1 MPTEAL
7 LVARILFWVFAA
19 GVLILPMRWSLFCFI
34 LASHMDITSLTFNS
48 ATAIGFENT
57 IRIAGL
63 PTLLLVR
70 TGFAPLKDM
79 TWTLPQKLWAGL
91 VAYAAIAGFWGGFSL
106 PAIKMVAYLV
116 AYFVLYV
123 IFCSAWGEHWLD
135 ISLVRLVA
143 WSVIAL
149 ALLQTFILGNEWG
162 GLEARFTS
170 FSAPQYFAAFLVAV
184 LAVLMFS
191 GDRGGFHYGTC
202 GGLIAAIVLSGSR
215 YVFVSMVA
223 LAVIGCFRLASG
235 RHGSLRWRPNV
246 RKMVLTLGIAAAGV
260 GILVGYLPYNR
271 IDELVGAV
279 SEDDATVEDVG
290 TFAWRLG
297 IYEDILER
305 LEKRT
310 GPELFFGSG
319 TSSGAA
325 LMLNHDP
332 DHYDRE
338 GIDANRVLHSEF
350 LRALYEWGIPGFGL
364 VVAFVVATTAGFVKK
379 IAAERGGPAR
389 AFAGA
394 LPSILLG
401 LAIENM
407 LASAA
412 SAGGVGILLAM
423 TFAWKGEAVNTR
435 DGAWDETWDVVQE
448 GAQGR
453 DFDNGLDVGSPA
465 LPTQS

>member
-1 MPTEAL
+1 MPDEAL
-7 LVARILFWVFAA
+7 LVARVLFWVFAA
-19 GVLILPMRWSLFCFI
+19 GVLLLPMRWSLFCFI

-48 ATAIGFENT
+48 ATAVGFENT

-63 PTLLLVR
+63 PMLLLLR
-70 TGFAPLKDM
+70 TGFTSLEDL
-79 TWTLPQKLWAGL
+79 TWTLPQKIWLALIG
-91 VAYAAIAGFWGGFSL
+91 YAAIAGFWSGFPL
-106 PAIKMVAYLV
+106 AAIKMVAYLI
-116 AYFVLYV
+116 AYFVLYM
-123 IFCSAWGEHWLD
+123 IFCRAWGERWLD
-135 ISLVRLVA
+135 IGLLRLVA

-149 ALLQTFILGNEWG
+149 AALQTFVLGDAWG
-162 GLEARFTS
+162 GLEERFTS
-170 FSAPQYFAAFLVAV
+170 FSAPQYFAAFLVAT

-191 GDRGGFHYGTC
+191 GDRGWYHYVTC
-202 GGLIAAIVLSGSR
+202 GGLMAAIVLSGSR
-215 YVFVSMVA
+215 YVFVSMVV
-223 LAVIGCFRLASG
+223 LAVIGCFQLAAG
-235 RHGSLRWRPNV
+235 RHGSLRWRPNL
-246 RKMVLTLGIAAAGV
+246 RKMVVTLGLAAAGI
-260 GILVGYLPYNR
+260 GILVAYLPYNR

-297 IYEDILER
+297 IYEDVLEH
-305 LEKRT
+305 LGKRT

-350 LRALYEWGIPGFGL
+350 LRALYEWGIPGIGL
-364 VVAFVVATTAGFVKK
+364 LLAFVIATTAGFVKK
-379 IAAERGGPAR
+379 IAAEGGGPAL

-394 LPSILLG
+394 LPSIVLG

-412 SAGGVGILLAM
+412 SAGGVGILVAM
-423 TFAWKGEAVNTR
+423 TFAWKGERVDAGDRSWGGAR
-435 DGAWDETWDVVQE
+435 DQFLDGEFDVS
-448 GAQGR
+448 GT
-453 DFDNGLDVGSPA
+453 A
-465 LPTQS
+465 LPTGP

>member
-1 MPTEAL
+1 MPDEAL
-7 LVARILFWVFAA
+7 LVARVLFWVFAA
-19 GVLILPMRWSLFCFI
+19 GVLLLPMRWSLFCFI
-34 LASHMDITSLTFNS
+34 LAAHMDITSLTFNS
-48 ATAIGFENT
+48 ATAVGFENT
-57 IRIAGL
+57 IRIVGL
-63 PTLLLVR
+63 PALLLLR

-79 TWTLPQKLWAGL
+79 TWTLPQKIWLGL
-91 VAYAAIAGFWGGFSL
+91 IVYAAIAGLWGGFPL
-106 PAIKMVAYLV
+106 AAIKMVAYLV
-116 AYFVLYV
+116 AYFVLYLV
-123 IFCSAWGEHWLD
+123 FCSAWCERWLD
-135 ISLVRLVA
+135 IGLVRLVA

-149 ALLQTFILGNEWG
+149 AVLQTFVLGDEWG
-162 GLEARFTS
+162 GLEERFTS

-184 LAVLMFS
+184 LAILMFS
-191 GDRGGFHYGTC
+191 GARGWFHYATC
-202 GGLIAAIVLSGSR
+202 GGLMAAIVLSGSR

-223 LAVIGCFRLASG
+223 LAVIGCFQLASG
-235 RHGSLRWRPNV
+235 RHGSLRWRPNF
-246 RKMVLTLGIAAAGV
+246 RKMLLTLGIAAAGI
-260 GILVGYLPYNR
+260 GILVAYLPYNR

-297 IYEDILER
+297 IYEDVLEH

-338 GIDANRVLHSEF
+338 GIDGNRVLHSEF
-350 LRALYEWGIPGFGL
+350 LRALYEWGIPGLGL
-364 VVAFVVATTAGFVKK
+364 LLAFVVATTTGFVQK
-379 IAAERGGPAR
+379 IAAEGGGPAL

-394 LPSILLG
+394 LPSIVLG

-423 TFAWKGEAVNTR
+423 TFGWKGEPV
-435 DGAWDETWDVVQE
+435 DVGHEAWDGVHDEVSDGEIDIRGT
-448 GAQGR
+448 
-453 DFDNGLDVGSPA
+453 A
-465 LPTQS
+465 LPTGS

>member
-1 MPTEAL
+1 MPDEAL
-7 LVARILFWVFAA
+7 LVARALFWVFAA
-19 GVLILPMRWSLFCFI
+19 GVLLLPMRWSLFCFI
-34 LASHMDITSLTFNS
+34 LAAHMDITSLTFNS
-48 ATAIGFENT
+48 ATAVGFENT
-57 IRIAGL
+57 IRIVGL
-63 PTLLLVR
+63 PALLLLR

-79 TWTLPQKLWAGL
+79 TWTLPQKIWLGL
-91 VAYAAIAGFWGGFSL
+91 IVYAAIAGLWGGFPL
-106 PAIKMVAYLV
+106 AAIKMVAYLV
-116 AYFVLYV
+116 AYFALYLV
-123 IFCSAWGEHWLD
+123 FCSAWCERWLD
-135 ISLVRLVA
+135 IGLVRLVA

-149 ALLQTFILGNEWG
+149 AVLQTFVLGDEWG
-162 GLEARFTS
+162 GLEERFTS

-184 LAVLMFS
+184 LAILMFS
-191 GDRGGFHYGTC
+191 GARGWFHYATC
-202 GGLIAAIVLSGSR
+202 GGLMAAIVLSGSR

-223 LAVIGCFRLASG
+223 LAVIGCFQLASG
-235 RHGSLRWRPNV
+235 RHGSLKWRPNF
-246 RKMVLTLGIAAAGV
+246 RKMLLTLGIAAAGI
-260 GILVGYLPYNR
+260 GILVAYLPYNR

-297 IYEDILER
+297 IYEDVLEH

-310 GPELFFGSG
+310 GPELFLGSG

-338 GIDANRVLHSEF
+338 GIDGNRVLHSEF
-350 LRALYEWGIPGFGL
+350 LRALYEWGIPGLGL
-364 VVAFVVATTAGFVKK
+364 LLAFVVATTTGFVQK
-379 IAAERGGPAR
+379 IAAEGGGPAL

-394 LPSILLG
+394 LPSIVLG

-423 TFAWKGEAVNTR
+423 TFGWKGEPV
-435 DGAWDETWDVVQE
+435 DVWHEAWDGVPDEVSDGEIDIRGT
-448 GAQGR
+448 
-453 DFDNGLDVGSPA
+453 A
-465 LPTQS
+465 LPTGS

>member
-1 MPTEAL
+1 MPVDAML
-7 LVARILFWVFAA
+7 LARALFWVFAA
-19 GVLILPMRWSLFCFI
+19 GVLLLPMRWSLFCFI
-34 LASHMDITSLTFNS
+34 LAAHMDITSLTFNS
-48 ATAIGFENT
+48 ATAVGFENT
-57 IRIAGL
+57 IRIVGL
-63 PTLLLVR
+63 PALLLLR

-79 TWTLPQKLWAGL
+79 TWTLPQKIWLGL
-91 VAYAAIAGFWGGFSL
+91 IIYAAIAGLWGGFPL
-106 PAIKMVAYLV
+106 AAIKMVAYLV
-116 AYFVLYV
+116 AYFVLYLV
-123 IFCSAWGEHWLD
+123 FCSAWCERWLD
-135 ISLVRLVA
+135 IGLVRLVA

-149 ALLQTFILGNEWG
+149 AVLQTFVLGDEWG
-162 GLEARFTS
+162 GLEERFTS

-184 LAVLMFS
+184 LAILMFS
-191 GDRGGFHYGTC
+191 GERGWFHYATC
-202 GGLIAAIVLSGSR
+202 GGLMAAIVLSGSR

-223 LAVIGCFRLASG
+223 LAVIGCFQLASG
-235 RHGSLRWRPNV
+235 RHGSLRWRPNL
-246 RKMVLTLGIAAAGV
+246 RKMLLTLGIAAAGI
-260 GILVGYLPYNR
+260 GILVAYLPYNR

-297 IYEDILER
+297 IYEDVFEH

-310 GPELFFGSG
+310 GLELFLGSG

-338 GIDANRVLHSEF
+338 GIDGNRVLHSEF
-350 LRALYEWGIPGFGL
+350 LRALYEWGIPGLGL
-364 VVAFVVATTAGFVKK
+364 LLAFVIATTTGFVQK
-379 IAAERGGPAR
+379 IAAEGGGPAL

-394 LPSILLG
+394 LPSIVLG

-423 TFAWKGEAVNTR
+423 TFGWKGEPVDVWHEAW
-435 DGAWDETWDVVQE
+435 DGAPDEVPDGEIDIRGT
-448 GAQGR
+448 
-453 DFDNGLDVGSPA
+453 A
-465 LPTQS
+465 LPTGS